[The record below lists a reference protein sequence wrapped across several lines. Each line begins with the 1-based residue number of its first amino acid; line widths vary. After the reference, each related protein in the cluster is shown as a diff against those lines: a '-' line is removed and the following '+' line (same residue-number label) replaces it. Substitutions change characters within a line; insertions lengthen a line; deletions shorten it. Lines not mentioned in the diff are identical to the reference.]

1 MTGILVT
8 RPEPAASETT
18 AFLAARGYSVHS
30 CPLLEVEGVL
40 TPPPDLAGVAA
51 LVLTS
56 PNGVRALEGL
66 IGQRDLPVYAVG
78 DRTADMAL
86 AAGFA
91 SVRSAGGD
99 IHDLA
104 RLILTEPP
112 ASEGRLLHICGADVA
127 GDLASLLR
135 PGNLQ
140 VERHVAYRAVPVR
153 HLDAGTVAAL
163 AAGDITHVL
172 LFSARTARAFVTL
185 ACQAEMVEAVHG
197 LTALCISN
205 AVAEAASGLSWRRV
219 EIAASPDADS
229 LLALLP
235 PAP

>member
-1 MTGILVT
+1 MTGILIT
-8 RPEPAASETT
+8 RPEPAASETA
-18 AFLAARGYSVHS
+18 AFLTGQGYSVLS
-30 CPLLEVEGVL
+30 SPMLTVEMVDA
-40 TPPPDLAGVAA
+40 PPPDLGGVAG
-51 LVLTS
+51 LVVTS
-56 PNGVRALEGL
+56 PNGVRALEML
-66 IGQRDLPVYAVG
+66 VASRDLPVYAVG
-78 DRTADMAL
+78 DRTANMAL

-112 ASEGRLLHICGADVA
+112 GGQGRLLHICGADVA
-127 GDLASLLR
+127 GDLALLLR

-140 VERHVAYRAVPVR
+140 VERLVAYRAVPVR
-153 HLDAGTVAAL
+153 HLDAETVAVL
-163 AAGDITHVL
+163 AEGRITHVL
-172 LFSARTARAFVTL
+172 LFSARTASTFVTL
-185 ACQAEMVEAVHG
+185 ACEAGLKEAARG

-205 AVAEAASGLSWRRV
+205 AVAKAASGLFWQRV

>member
-18 AFLAARGYSVHS
+18 AYLKARGYSACA
-30 CPLLEVEGVL
+30 CPLLAVEGVAA
-40 TPPPDLAGVAA
+40 PFPDLAGVTG
-51 LVLTS
+51 LVVTS
-56 PNGVRALEGL
+56 PNGVRAMAVLVAG
-66 IGQRDLPVYAVG
+66 RDLPVYAVG
-78 DRTADMAL
+78 DRTADMAM
-86 AAGFA
+86 AAGFT

-104 RLILTEPP
+104 RLIMTEPP
-112 ASEGRLLHICGADVA
+112 GGVGRLLHISGADVA
-127 GDLASLLR
+127 GDLALLLQ
-135 PGNLQ
+135 PFNLQ

-153 HLDAGTVAAL
+153 DLDAGIAAAL
-163 AAGDITHVL
+163 AGGDITHVL
-172 LFSARTARAFVTL
+172 LFSARTARTFVTL
-185 ACQAEMVEAVHG
+185 ACQAGLVEAVKG

-205 AVAEAASGLSWRRV
+205 AVAEAASGLSWRRI

-235 PAP
+235 PVP